1 LPHHNPFLIAAEKDM
16 PPPESARLRK
26 TKLPQKVRTAMNT
39 ATTQEG
45 FLDRDGCRIHYR
57 VDGSADAPALVFSNS
72 LGSNLAMWD
81 PQMPEFTR
89 RFRVVRYDSR
99 GHGNSSV
106 GAGGYTIE
114 KLGNDVVA
122 LLDLLGITKTSFCGL
137 SMGGMVGM
145 WLGLHAPTR
154 IERLVLCDTAAR
166 IGTADSWAARIESVR
181 KDGMAALAAAVIL
194 RWFTAQFVERD
205 PQAVER
211 IRQMLLAT
219 PSKGYV
225 ATCAAIAAFDAREE
239 ISRIRAQTLVI
250 SGRHDEATT
259 PADGRFLAERI
270 PGARY
275 IELAAAHLS
284 NIEAA
289 PEFTREVSR
298 FLPS

>member
-1 LPHHNPFLIAAEKDM
+1 
-16 PPPESARLRK
+16 
-26 TKLPQKVRTAMNT
+26 MNT

-57 VDGSADAPALVFSNS
+57 VDGRADAPALVFSNS

-89 RFRVVRYDSR
+89 HFRVVRYDSR
-99 GHGNSSV
+99 GHGKSSV

-122 LLDLLGITKTSFCGL
+122 LLDLLGIAKTSFCGL

-145 WLGLHAPTR
+145 WLGLHAPAR

-166 IGTADSWAARIESVR
+166 IGTAETWAARVESVR
-181 KDGMAALAAAVIL
+181 KDGMAALAPAVIL

-211 IRQMLLAT
+211 IRQMLIAT
-219 PSKGYV
+219 PSEGYV

-239 ISRIRAQTLVI
+239 ISRIRAKTLVI
-250 SGRHDEATT
+250 SGRHDQATT
-259 PADGRFLAERI
+259 PANGRFLAERI

-298 FLPS
+298 FLAS